1 MSNQNY
7 YLTFTVSKETWE
19 KSNKLQECGISI
31 SKRFKS
37 NVEANI
43 SALHEELKTVLE
55 KIRRQKMINQ
65 ILSLGKSFSEMSTK
79 EIKELVLKK
88 EIPFTLKKKYQ
99 SIANWNEK
107 VYNSLRKAFKKD
119 FLETF
124 PQIDVE
130 VSTILD
136 YRFRRRWQY
145 IAPLLLKYENIYSV
159 EAKPLLKDVLK
170 IQPFLW
176 EEDL

>member
-1 MSNQNY
+1 
-7 YLTFTVSKETWE
+7 
-19 KSNKLQECGISI
+19 
-31 SKRFKS
+31 
-37 NVEANI
+37 
-43 SALHEELKTVLE
+43 
-55 KIRRQKMINQ
+55 MINQ
-65 ILSLGKSFSEMSTK
+65 ILSLGKSFSEMSIK
-79 EIKELVLKK
+79 EIKELALKQ

-159 EAKPLLKDVLK
+159 
-170 IQPFLW
+170 
-176 EEDL
+176 